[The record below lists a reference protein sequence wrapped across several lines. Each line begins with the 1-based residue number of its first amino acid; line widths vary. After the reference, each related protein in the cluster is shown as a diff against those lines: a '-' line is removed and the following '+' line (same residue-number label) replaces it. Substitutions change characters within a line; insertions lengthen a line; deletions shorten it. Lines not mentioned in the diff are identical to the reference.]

1 MDKKKKGDKEK
12 KEKKGTENLASLR
25 DPAFP
30 YEIAD
35 KMISGEEK
43 DDSDTRLLIIDD
55 DEGLRSL
62 LRDLLVEAGYTVD
75 TASCGEEA
83 LKMIRVSTYDL
94 VVTDLRMKGMHGFK
108 VIKEVKSIDPGV
120 DVIVITGY
128 SSVSSA
134 VESMK
139 AGATDYITKP
149 FNSDHIK
156 MVVDKNME
164 RRQFQRLASEREFYK
179 ALSNI
184 DGLTELYNYR
194 YFHQYLQ
201 MELER
206 EKRYKR
212 PFSLI
217 MLDIDNFKEYN
228 DRYGHPVGDLVLKNL
243 ATILRKTTRGSDVI
257 CRYGGEEFAVILPET
272 SKQEAAIFCER
283 IRTAVKNN
291 KPRDLKGGSIG
302 NIRVTVG
309 LASFPKDADNKDEL
323 IEKTD
328 KALYQGKE
336 AGKNCTFL
344 YGAKEKY
351 TKSKKK
357 TS

>member
-1 MDKKKKGDKEK
+1 MKKGDKK
-12 KEKKGTENLASLR
+12 KRGVKDSASPR

-30 YEIAD
+30 YEITD
-35 KMISGEEK
+35 KMVVGEEK
-43 DDSDTRLLIIDD
+43 GESGTRLLIIDD
-55 DEGLRSL
+55 DEGVRSL
-62 LRDLLVEAGYTVD
+62 LKDLLTEEDYIVD

-83 LKMIRVSTYDL
+83 LKMIRVATYDL
-94 VVTDLRMKGMHGFK
+94 ILTDLRMKGMHGLK
-108 VIKEVKSIDPGV
+108 VIEEVKSIDPGV

-128 SSVSSA
+128 GSVNSA

-139 AGATDYITKP
+139 AGAVDYITKP
-149 FNSDHIK
+149 FNSDQIRI
-156 MVVDKNME
+156 VVDKNIE

-179 ALSNI
+179 VLSSI

-201 MELER
+201 RELER
-206 EKRYKR
+206 DKRYKR
-212 PFSLI
+212 HLSLI

-243 ATILRKTTRGSDVI
+243 ATILKNTTRGSDVI
-257 CRYGGEEFAVILPET
+257 CRYGGEEFAIILPET
-272 SKQEAAIFCER
+272 SKKEGAIFCER
-283 IRTAVKNN
+283 IRKAVEKN
-291 KPRDLKGGSIG
+291 KLRDLKGKAIES
-302 NIRVTVG
+302 IRVTVG
-309 LASFPKDADNKDEL
+309 LASFPTDADNKNGL

-351 TKSKKK
+351 KQPKKK
-357 TS
+357 IS

>member
-1 MDKKKKGDKEK
+1 MDKKNKGNKEK
-12 KEKKGTENLASLR
+12 KGEKGTENLASPR

-35 KMISGEEK
+35 IILGEEK
-43 DDSDTRLLIIDD
+43 DDSGARLLVIDD
-55 DEGLRSL
+55 DEGVRSL
-62 LRDLLVEAGYTVD
+62 LKDLLVEADYTVD

-83 LKMIRVSTYDL
+83 LKKIRVSTYDL
-94 VVTDLRMKGMHGFK
+94 VVTDLRMKGMHGLK
-108 VIKEVKSIDPGV
+108 VIEEVKSIDPGV

-128 SSVSSA
+128 GSVNSA

-149 FNSDHIK
+149 FNSDQIRI
-156 MVVDKNME
+156 VVDKNVE

-179 ALSNI
+179 VLSSI

-201 MELER
+201 IELER

-212 PFSLI
+212 HLSLI

-243 ATILRKTTRGSDVI
+243 ATVLKNTTRGSDVI
-257 CRYGGEEFAVILPET
+257 CRYGGEEFAIILPET
-272 SKQEAAIFCER
+272 SKKEGAIFCER
-283 IRTAVKNN
+283 IRKAVEKN
-291 KPRDLKGGSIG
+291 KPLDLKGDSIE

-309 LASFPKDADNKDEL
+309 LASFPTDADNKNEL

-336 AGKNCTFL
+336 AGKNCTFI

-351 TKSKKK
+351 KKSKKE

>member
-1 MDKKKKGDKEK
+1 MDKKNKEK
-12 KEKKGTENLASLR
+12 KEKKGTENLAFPR

-35 KMISGEEK
+35 KIILGEEK
-43 DDSDTRLLIIDD
+43 DKSGTRLLIIDD
-55 DEGLRSL
+55 DEGIRSL
-62 LRDLLVEAGYTVD
+62 LRDLLEEAGYTVD

-94 VVTDLRMKGMHGFK
+94 VVTDLRMKGMHGLK
-108 VIKEVKSIDPGV
+108 VIEEVKSIDPGV

-149 FNSDHIK
+149 FNSDQIR

-272 SKQEAAIFCER
+272 SKKEAATFCER
-283 IRTAVKNN
+283 IRKAVEKN
-291 KPRDLKGGSIG
+291 KPRDLKGSSIE

-309 LASFPKDADNKDEL
+309 LASFPADADNKNEL

-351 TKSKKK
+351 KKSKKK